1 MEIVAFIL
9 FAVGAIIGLVY
20 GIILLIKAF
29 QTSLWWGLGYL
40 LIPFVALIF
49 VFVHW
54 DVAKKP
60 FLMSLLCIPF
70 FVVGSLLAPDMAAQ
84 MSAQ

>member
-1 MEIVAFIL
+1 MEMVAIIL
-9 FAVGAIIGLVY
+9 FAIGALIGFVY

-29 QTSLWWGLGYL
+29 QTSVWWGLGYL

-70 FVVGSLLAPDMAAQ
+70 FVVGAMLAPDMAGE
-84 MSAQ
+84 MSPQ